1 MKMWKASVA
10 VALVA
15 LVGLAS
21 GQTWLSN
28 ITDHF
33 REGTSNVMRMSEVNY
48 SKPIINVTYM
58 ARVEVDMRAMGHL
71 YNSTYTIID
80 FIANKQAY
88 PEGIVSVSDGHVEL
102 ASPRSEWRSLLAHYA
117 GPLAVAVLVI
127 LFAAVLPLSGLFWCC
142 CQWCRVGRRRRP
154 FDRKYDACLK
164 GILAIVFIGLLTLFL
179 FGVVCAFVT
188 DSQMET
194 GASAAPNVVRAA
206 VRDARTFL
214 DASAGHARHLLVD
227 NFRELET
234 QLDRSLAAGGAVV
247 LRQLDEFTN
256 ATSVRRLELVAST
269 LERVPDE
276 LRRVQ
281 AATAALR
288 AGADSLDEGLRRVKA
303 SLFNTLARCQ
313 EPQCVTLQEKYKIG
327 QLYTD
332 IQYDKIPD
340 VSELLDN
347 VSRLVDGDMV
357 RDVRAGL
364 QVFTGIRRT
373 VDQHAPRVREAVAAT
388 GERLA
393 RVADEVS
400 WAAGNL
406 SERLR
411 TSHAPDVLQEH
422 LRQYG
427 PYVRHPTRAVAAALL
442 AIVVVM
448 SWGLVC
454 GVCGKRPDVYGAS
467 DCCNKGSGA
476 SCITCGMA
484 LTFAVGGV
492 AAVAMLVYFIFGIAA
507 QRLVCDPLSEPR
519 GSRVFVDV
527 ERFVELERSLYNER
541 SDPDFNLTSV
551 LVDCHANRT
560 IYHTLRLRRA
570 FDLESVR
577 DRVSSDVSSRV
588 SSLRTDYPPRG
599 RPLRILAPAARA
611 RLDRLAASGLSDFD
625 FDRIL
630 GALETNVT
638 SLSLEALATQLRS
651 TSRALQSRPGF
662 RTVAGE
668 LTAAADDVSS
678 LHRDVVGPMLE
689 RTKELNKTASELRD
703 ALRFNESSLRE
714 AILSCVRDT
723 NEVELFLN
731 TQGPDLVQN
740 LTREFAE
747 TLGERLQQYLSMVA
761 RAAERDVGRCGPLSN
776 AFNATRDAACRAFV
790 LPANGYWVS
799 VCWCAL
805 LMPVVLCVSAR
816 LARLYRR
823 AEPYPGPLVEAE
835 YLYDAY
841 TDRDNVPL
849 ANAYKEKRG
858 GGGTGSGPGGL
869 GGSQGGGAARRRT
882 EGPEGA
888 GASHALAPPVDTHH
902 ARRYNDMA
910 PKHWEEGPPRYH
922 GPTEYERPPPYYYP
936 GPNDRQ

>member
-1 MKMWKASVA
+1 MISITKCHVLSCFILCSFV
-10 VALVA
+10 
-15 LVGLAS
+15 S
-21 GQTWLSN
+21 G
-28 ITDHF
+28 F
-33 REGTSNVMRMSEVNY
+33 
-48 SKPIINVTYM
+48 
-58 ARVEVDMRAMGHL
+58 
-71 YNSTYTIID
+71 
-80 FIANKQAY
+80 
-88 PEGIVSVSDGHVEL
+88 VSVSDGHVEL

-194 GASAAPNVVRAA
+194 GASAAPGVVRAA

-234 QLDRSLAAGGAVV
+234 QLNRSLAAGGAVV

-332 IQYDKIPD
+332 IQYDKIIDKYFPTIPD

-393 RVADEVS
+393 RVADEVT

-411 TSHAPDVLQEH
+411 TSRAPDVLQEH
-422 LRQYG
+422 LRHYG

-492 AAVAMLVYFIFGIAA
+492 AAVAMLVYFVFGLAA

-577 DRVSSDVSSRV
+577 ERVSSDVSSRV

-638 SLSLEALATQLRS
+638 SLSLEALAAQLRS

-668 LTAAADDVSS
+668 LSAAADDVSS

-689 RTKELNKTASELRD
+689 RTRELNKTASELRD

-747 TLGERLQQYLSMVA
+747 TLGERLQQYLSMVS

-849 ANAYKEKRG
+849 ANGSKRSTLDLEGKIAEWRGRG
-858 GGGTGSGPGGL
+858 GATAEGA
-869 GGSQGGGAARRRT
+869 GGAATRT
-882 EGPEGA
+882 QVVLEGREVVCQLIDDLKTRLDAKDEDNESGIHEA
-888 GASHALAPPVDTHH
+888 
-902 ARRYNDMA
+902 
-910 PKHWEEGPPRYH
+910 E
-922 GPTEYERPPPYYYP
+922 
-936 GPNDRQ
+936 